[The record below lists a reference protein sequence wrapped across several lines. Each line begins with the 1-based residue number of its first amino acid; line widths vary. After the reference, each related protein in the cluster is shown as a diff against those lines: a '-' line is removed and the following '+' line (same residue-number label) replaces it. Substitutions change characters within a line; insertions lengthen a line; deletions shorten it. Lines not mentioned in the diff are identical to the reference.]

1 MSAIILDACGT
12 LNLYASG
19 RFLAILSA
27 LARDWYLPVAV
38 EREARTYR
46 QPDPN
51 DPDKLLPVLIDLAP
65 AFDGGVLKRCDCESE
80 AEVAL
85 YVELASRIDDGES
98 MGLAIAKC
106 RGWSVL
112 TDDKKARRI
121 ARELGVPVVAT
132 PEVVKEWAETSSP
145 SARMLSQTL
154 EAIERFAN
162 YRPGR
167 GVAEYEWWAASL
179 RSPDTGRA
187 S

>member
-1 MSAIILDACGT
+1 MPVVILDACGT

-19 RFLAILSA
+19 QFLPILSA
-27 LARDWYLPVAV
+27 SNNSWYLPTAV
-38 EREARTYR
+38 ERETQQYR

-51 DPDKLLPVLIDLAP
+51 DPEKLIALPIDLAP
-65 AFDGGVLKRCDCESE
+65 AIKGGTITRCDCESDE
-80 AEVAL
+80 ETEL
-85 YVELASRIDDGES
+85 YVELAAKIGDDGES

-121 ARELGVPVVAT
+121 AKEMDIAVLATTEVMKQWSEIVKPKAAEL
-132 PEVVKEWAETSSP
+132 
-145 SARMLSQTL
+145 SAVL

-167 GVAEYEWWAASL
+167 GAENYEWWLASIQ
-179 RSPDTGRA
+179 A
-187 S
+187 K